1 MTSLSRRNRLGRYR
15 YTAQCNLE
23 RTLLRPVW
31 GRLSPRLGMKK
42 FFFVF
47 VSFLVVGIWFLL
59 AHFKNDAPLS
69 VMLSDSLLVKSST
82 TNDNRFR
89 QQQEHHQHHN
99 DTDDQTLL
107 PLTWEGD
114 GKWINYTCKKKKS
127 NKRRKLNRKEK
138 NQRGIVMHWNKTAA
152 TTNANNYNTTS
163 NPSTFLSYSYE
174 DKPKIMTRI
183 DVDSNNDSN
192 TNGNCPFDSFLTKQY
207 CQERPKTTVC
217 VYPDVILKIVHN
229 RMAWLTELYMFS
241 VLNDTKYFP
250 RLIYHTGSA
259 VQRSDILKEYN
270 KTGTEYKDKDY
281 NRTMYDNNDGSIRID
296 KNRNEC
302 WTMIIE
308 NVRPKGKCQ
317 NSFNDTKSSRLY
329 YTKEL
334 SSVFDKYFA
343 PNHIWADDL
352 KGRNVI
358 IHSDQIHVIDFG
370 LYKIIDDVEK
380 LNKKN
385 SALLSFLSKDLSNKQ
400 SAVWMK

>member
-1 MTSLSRRNRLGRYR
+1 MTSLSQRNRLGRYR

-23 RTLLRPVW
+23 RTLRRPVW
-31 GRLSPRLGMKK
+31 GHLSQRLGMKK

-47 VSFLVVGIWFLL
+47 VSFLVVRIWFLL

-69 VMLSDSLLVKSST
+69 VMLSDSLL
-82 TNDNRFR
+82 
-89 QQQEHHQHHN
+89 QQEHHQHH
-99 DTDDQTLL
+99 DGTDYQTLL

-114 GKWINYTCKKKKS
+114 GKWIDYTCKKKKS
-127 NKRRKLNRKEK
+127 NKRRKINRKE
-138 NQRGIVMHWNKTAA
+138 NNHRGNVMHWNKTAA
-152 TTNANNYNTTS
+152 ITNANKYNTTT
-163 NPSTFLSYSYE
+163 NPSTFWSYSYE
-174 DKPKIMTRI
+174 DKPLIMTRI
-183 DVDSNNDSN
+183 DIDSNNDSN

-207 CQERPKTTVC
+207 CQERAKTTVC
-217 VYPDVILKIVHN
+217 VYPDVILKIVHS

-250 RLIYHTGSA
+250 RLIYHTGS
-259 VQRSDILKEYN
+259 VQRSDIVKEYN
-270 KTGTEYKDKDY
+270 KTGTGYKDKDY

-343 PNHIWADDL
+343 PNHIWAYDL
-352 KGRNVI
+352 KCRNMI

-370 LYKIIDDVEK
+370 LYEIIDDVEK

-385 SALLSFLSKDLSNKQ
+385 SALLSYLSKDLERDVS
-400 SAVWMK
+400 WDC